1 MFLFLKGLYMYG
13 MYMDEYI
20 HNSLCVYILIKEER
34 QTILKSIILCV
45 YMLSDYLNISVF
57 HL

>member
-1 MFLFLKGLYMYG
+1 MYG